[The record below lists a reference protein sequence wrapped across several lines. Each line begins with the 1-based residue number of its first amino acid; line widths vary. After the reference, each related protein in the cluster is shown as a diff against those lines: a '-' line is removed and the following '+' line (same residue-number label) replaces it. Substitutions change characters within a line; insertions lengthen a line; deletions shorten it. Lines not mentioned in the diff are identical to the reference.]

1 MADGGNWGWIGTAIA
16 TITAVITGG
25 TALNSTYQ
33 KVKTHDRVLFKERGG
48 MNVVSEDT
56 CKDHRDNCHA
66 LFTAEVKE
74 IVRGEFAKYIKQ
86 DKTDL
91 ILAELKKLNSK
102 EEKDA

>member
-48 MNVVSEDT
+48 MNVVSEEA
-56 CKDHRDNCHA
+56 CKVYRGDCHT
-66 LFTAEVKE
+66 LFTAEIKE
-74 IVRGEFAKYIKQ
+74 IVRDEFKKYREQ

-91 ILAELKKLNSK
+91 ILKELKKINSK
-102 EEKDA
+102 EG